1 MLNHIPMKKTLR
13 TVTIVLAIMLVT
25 GLRWLISSDAKTERE
40 RRNMVDTRVDN
51 NGYYKRLAQQ
61 RLYTLNPDIRTEP
74 SIYTGSAIRAFSVIT
89 NDSPDVPLISGSTTQ
104 SENSIFVHPLNS
116 DVVIASNNSTNQSAS
131 TLYGA
136 NDLYSFTAGE
146 TWQGKVQGVAGG
158 NSGDPTT
165 AIGRNGRWYI
175 NYITNPGGQGIAY
188 SDNNGVSWT
197 ARTVGPNPGQLADKN
212 HMWIDN
218 SPSSLFG
225 GNLYAAWSDFGGSN
239 NNQIVV
245 SRSTN
250 HGDTWSTRV
259 SISNAVNAGSH
270 NQGVNLQTGPNGE
283 VYAVWSIYNS
293 WPSDE
298 GAIGFARSFDGGVT
312 WQPATRIINNIRG
325 IRNTQTKKN
334 HRVNSFPVMAA
345 DISDGPGRGNLY
357 VVWANIG
364 VPGINQNN
372 GIDVYMIRSSDR
384 GATWSQPIR
393 VNQNPIG
400 QGKEHYFPWIACDPE
415 NGALSAVFYGDR
427 NVNQNQVEVFCA
439 NSFDGGDTWEDF
451 KVSDVA
457 FTPAPIPGLAGGYMG
472 DYLGISARGGKVYPI
487 WTDNR
492 TGVTLSYTSP
502 YMTNPLSRPFNLQ
515 ATVDFPTGNA
525 SLQWNYIE
533 APEFTGFKIY
543 RNNLLVGTTTDTV
556 YVDALPTY
564 GVYTYQVTAAY
575 FGEAESGA
583 SRITVQW
590 GDARIAATPVS
601 ISQVLLPTSQAT
613 QTLTISN
620 IGQLPM
626 NWQMSAQII
635 NNPNR
640 ETNAYCSASGGG
652 DEYISRVQ
660 IGSINNA
667 SGSNNYADYTSLS
680 IEVRPGEPVTL
691 TVTNGNPYSADQCGV
706 WVDWNQNQVFDDAP
720 VVVTGT
726 PGQGPYTA
734 VINPPANAL
743 PGPTRMRIRIT
754 WTGGVNPCGT
764 TTYGEVEDY
773 TLNVVNWLSYSPAS
787 GTIAA
792 GQNTPVTVTL
802 KANDLI
808 PGIYRANLRIAN
820 NDPDN
825 PVYIVPVQ
833 LRVSTFLVNA
843 SSSAEAICRGDSVQ
857 LSSELQGNINNLQ
870 FIWKNSVGEVIGQ
883 TQNLKIAPE
892 NTDSYTITAFRQSD
906 SLTSNVVNVV
916 VHPLPE
922 VALGEDMEMCG
933 HHTLEFSALN
943 EGATYL
949 WSTGD
954 TTAQVTL
961 ATEAFGWGTNQLW
974 VQVTS
979 IYGCVVSDSL
989 RITVKEPP
997 VVVLSGPLTAC
1008 GSDTLTFDAGNPGSQ
1023 FLWSTGDTNQIL
1035 RISSAQLG
1043 FGAHQLK
1050 VQVIKPNGCAAADS
1064 VQISLFEA
1072 PPKINLGADTV
1083 MCAGA
1088 IKTLRANVQGYT
1100 FNWSTGSTAS
1110 QITADTT
1117 GHGIGF
1123 RTYWVELISPDGC
1136 VTRSQPMIIEF
1147 RDCTGINENPL
1158 ANLQVMPNP
1167 GDGRFSMSLP
1177 LGTREKVNI
1186 MVFNASGK
1194 LVFNQKSFQ
1203 LDGRNLYPLDL
1214 SNQPPGIYNLL
1225 VEGQIKVS
1233 RKLIISR

>member
-1 MLNHIPMKKTLR
+1 MKKTLR
-13 TVTIVLAIMLVT
+13 TITIVLAIMLLA
-25 GLRWLISSDAKTERE
+25 GMRWLISSDAKTERE

-61 RLYTLNPDIRTEP
+61 GLYTLNPDIRTEP
-74 SIYTGSAIRAFSVIT
+74 AIYTGSAIKAFSVVT
-89 NDSPDVPLISGSTTQ
+89 NDSPDVPLITGSTTQ

-116 DVVIASNNSTNQSAS
+116 DVVLASNNSTNQSAS

-136 NDLYSFTAGE
+136 NNLHSFTAGE
-146 TWQGKVQGVAGG
+146 TWQGKIQGVAGS
-158 NSGDPTT
+158 NSGDPAT
-165 AIGRNGRWYI
+165 AVGRNNRWYI
-175 NYITNPGGQGIAY
+175 NYISNASGQGIAY
-188 SDNNGVSWT
+188 SDNEGVTWT
-197 ARTVGPNPGQLADKN
+197 ARTVAPNPGQLADKN
-212 HMWIDN
+212 HFWIDN

-225 GNLYAAWSDFGGSN
+225 GNLYISWTDFGGAN

-259 SISNAVNAGSH
+259 PISNAVSAGSH

-298 GAIGFARSFDGGVT
+298 GAIGFARSLDGGAT

-400 QGKEHYFPWIACDPE
+400 QGKEHYFPWITCDPE
-415 NGALSAVFYGDR
+415 NGALSVIFYGDR

-515 ATVDFPTGNA
+515 ASVDFPTGNA
-525 SLQWNYIE
+525 NLQWNYTE
-533 APEFTGFKIY
+533 APDFVGFKVY
-543 RNNLLVGTTTDTV
+543 RNNVLVGTTTDTTF
-556 YVDALPTY
+556 VDPLPDY
-564 GVYTYQVTAAY
+564 GVYVYQVTAAY
-575 FGEAESGA
+575 TGEAESGA
-583 SRITVQW
+583 ARISVQW
-590 GDARIAATPVS
+590 GDARIAAEPAS
-601 ISQVLLPTSQAT
+601 LAQVLLPGTQAS
-613 QTLTISN
+613 QTLTIAN

-635 NNPNR
+635 NTTR
-640 ETNAYCSASGGG
+640 ETNAYCAASGGG

-660 IGSINNA
+660 IGNIDNA
-667 SGSNNYADYTSLS
+667 TGSNNYADYTSLS
-680 IEVRPGEPVTL
+680 TEVRPGEPITL

-706 WVDWNQNQVFDDAP
+706 WIDWNQNEIFDDAP

-754 WTGGVNPCGT
+754 WTGAVNPCGS

-773 TLNVVNWLSYSPAS
+773 TLNVVNWLNYTPTS

-792 GQNTPVTVTL
+792 GQNTPVTVTF
-802 KANDLI
+802 KATDLQ
-808 PGIYRANLRIAN
+808 PGNYRANLRIAN

-825 PVYIVPVQ
+825 PVFIVPVH
-833 LRVSTFLVNA
+833 LRVSTFLVSA
-843 SSSAEAICRGDSVQ
+843 SASAEQICRGDSVQ
-857 LSSELQGNINNLQ
+857 LSAELQGNIDNLQ
-870 FIWKNSVGEVIGQ
+870 FLWKNGAGEVIGQ

-892 NTDSYTITAFRQSD
+892 DTDNYSITAYRQND
-906 SLTSNVVNVV
+906 SLTSNIVNVV

-922 VALGEDMEMCG
+922 VALGDDIEYCG
-933 HHTLEFSALN
+933 HQTLEFDVLN
-943 EGATYL
+943 EGASYL

-954 TTAQVTL
+954 TTAQITL
-961 ATEAFGWGTNQLW
+961 ATEAMGWGTHQLW

-979 IYGCVVSDSL
+979 PNGCVVSDSIM
-989 RITVKEPP
+989 ITVKEPP
-997 VVVLSGPLTAC
+997 TVALAGPLTAC
-1008 GSDTLTFDAGNPGSQ
+1008 GSDILTFDAGNAGANY
-1023 FLWSTGDTNQIL
+1023 LWSTGDTTQTVQ
-1035 RISSAQLG
+1035 ISSGQLG
-1043 FGAHQLK
+1043 FGNHQIK
-1050 VQVIKPNGCAAADS
+1050 VLVTKPNGCSAADS
-1064 VQISLFEA
+1064 VLVSLFEA
-1072 PPKINLGADTV
+1072 PPQISLGADTV

-1088 IKTLRANVQGYT
+1088 IKTLRTNVQGYT
-1100 FNWSTGSTAS
+1100 YNWSTGATTS

-1123 RTYWVELISPDGC
+1123 RTYWVELISPNGC
-1136 VTRSQPMIIEF
+1136 VTRSQNMVIEF
-1147 RDCTGINENPL
+1147 RDCTGL
-1158 ANLQVMPNP
+1158 AESSLQSLQVLPNP
-1167 GDGRFSMSLP
+1167 ADGRFSLVFAS
-1177 LGTREKVNI
+1177 GAREKVNI
-1186 MVFNASGK
+1186 MVFNANGK
-1194 LVFNQKSFQ
+1194 LVYNQRGLQ
-1203 LDGRNLYPLDL
+1203 LDGRSAYPIDL
-1214 SNQPPGIYNLL
+1214 TNQPPGNYNLV
-1225 VEGQIKVS
+1225 VEGQTRVS

>member
-1 MLNHIPMKKTLR
+1 MKKTLQ
-13 TVTIVLAIMLVT
+13 TITIVLALTLIA
-25 GLRWLISSDAKTERE
+25 GLQWLISSDAKTERE

-61 RLYTLNPDIRTEP
+61 GLYTLNPEIRTEP
-74 SIYTGSAIRAFSVIT
+74 AIYTGSAIKAFSVIT
-89 NDSPDVPLISGSTTQ
+89 DDSPDVPLISGGTTQ

-146 TWQGKVQGVAGG
+146 TWQGKIQGVAGG

-175 NYITNPGGQGIAY
+175 NYISNPGGQGIAY

-197 ARTVGPNPGQLADKN
+197 ARTVSPNPGQLADKN

-225 GNLYAAWSDFGGSN
+225 GNLYVAWSDFGGAN

-298 GAIGFARSFDGGVT
+298 GAIGFAKSLDGGAT

-334 HRVNSFPVMAA
+334 HRVNSFPVMAV
-345 DISDGPGRGNLY
+345 DISDGPGRGNIY

-372 GIDVYMIRSSDR
+372 GIDVYMIRSTNGGSS
-384 GATWSQPIR
+384 WSQPIR
-393 VNQNPIG
+393 VNQNPQG
-400 QGKEHYFPWIACDPE
+400 QGKEHYFPWITCDPE
-415 NGALSAVFYGDR
+415 NGVLSVIFYGDR

-515 ATVDFPTGNA
+515 ASVDFPTGNA
-525 SLQWNYIE
+525 SLQWNYTE
-533 APEFTGFKIY
+533 APDFIGFKIY
-543 RNNLLVGTTTDTV
+543 RNNELVGTTTDTV
-556 YVDALPTY
+556 YVDALPDY

-575 FGEAESGA
+575 TGDAESGA
-583 SRITVQW
+583 VRTTVQW
-590 GDARIAATPVS
+590 GDARIATTPAS
-601 ISQVLLPTSQAT
+601 ISQVLLPGTQAT

-620 IGQLPM
+620 VGQLPM

-635 NNPNR
+635 NNSR

-660 IGSINNA
+660 IGNIDNVT
-667 SGSNNYADYTSLS
+667 GSNNYADYTNLS
-680 IEVRPGEPVTL
+680 TEVRPGEPITL

-706 WVDWNQNQVFDDAP
+706 WVDWNQNEVFDDAP
-720 VVVTGT
+720 ITVSGT

-734 VINPPANAL
+734 IINPPANAL

-754 WTGGVNPCGT
+754 WTGAVNPCGT

-773 TLNVVNWLSYSPAS
+773 TLNVVNWLSYTPSS

-792 GQNTPVTVTL
+792 GNNTPVAITL
-802 KANDLI
+802 KANDLT
-808 PGIYRANLRIAN
+808 PGDYRANLRIAN

-825 PVYIVPVQ
+825 PVFIVPVH
-833 LRVSTFLVNA
+833 LKVSTFLV
-843 SSSAEAICRGDSVQ
+843 SAEASAEEICHGDSVQ
-857 LSSELQGNINNLQ
+857 LTAALQGNIENLS
-870 FIWKNSVGEVIGQ
+870 FIWKNSAGDIIGQ
-883 TQNLKIAPE
+883 TQNLTIIPDI
-892 NTDSYTITAFRQSD
+892 TDSYTLTAFRQND
-906 SLTSNVVNVV
+906 SLTSNPVNVV
-916 VHPLPE
+916 VHALPE
-922 VALGEDMEMCG
+922 VALGENLSLCG
-933 HHTLEFSALN
+933 HHTLEFDVFN
-943 EGATYL
+943 EGASYL

-954 TTAQVTL
+954 TTAQL
-961 ATEAFGWGTNQLW
+961 NLSTEAFGWGTHQIW

-979 IYGCVVSDSL
+979 ANGCVVIDSL
-989 RITVKEPP
+989 EVTLKEPP
-997 VVVLSGPLTAC
+997 VVALSGPLTAC
-1008 GSDTLTFDAGNPGSQ
+1008 GSDALTFDAGNAGAQ
-1023 FLWSTGDTNQIL
+1023 FLWSTGDTTQI
-1035 RISSAQLG
+1035 IQVGSAQLG
-1043 FGAHQLK
+1043 FGTHQI
-1050 VQVIKPNGCAAADS
+1050 QVLVTSPNGCQASDS
-1064 VQISLFEA
+1064 VQVSLFEA
-1072 PPKINLGADTV
+1072 PPQISLGADTV

-1100 FNWSTGSTAS
+1100 FNWSTGASTS
-1110 QITADTT
+1110 EITADTL
-1117 GHGIGF
+1117 GYGVGF
-1123 RTYWVELISPDGC
+1123 RTYWVELISADGC
-1136 VTRSQPMIIEF
+1136 VTRSQEITIEF
-1147 RDCTGINENPL
+1147 RDCTGLNESAL
-1158 ANLQVMPNP
+1158 TALQVMPNP
-1167 GDGRFSMSLP
+1167 GDGRFNLVFP
-1177 LGTREKVNI
+1177 IGTTEKVNI
-1186 MVFNASGK
+1186 AVLNSAGKMVYQQRG
-1194 LVFNQKSFQ
+1194 FQ
-1203 LDGRNLYPLDL
+1203 LDGRSNYPLDL
-1214 SNQPPGIYNLL
+1214 SNLPPGNYTL
-1225 VEGQIKVS
+1225 VVDGRSRVS
-1233 RKLIISR
+1233 KKLIINR